1 MPAARHRHGKVSG
14 MLRSADTTPDAWE
27 RHIASI
33 RRLTGPERVAMAWS
47 MSEAARELS
56 AAGIRHRHPD
66 WTSEQVADA
75 LLEHLHGAQLAASV
89 RRSRLARV

>member
-1 MPAARHRHGKVSG
+1 MRP
-14 MLRSADTTPDAWE
+14 ADTTSNAW
-27 RHIASI
+27 RRQIAI
-33 RRLTGPERVAMAWS
+33 FRGLTGPERVAMAWN

-66 WTSEQVADA
+66 WTAEQVRDA
-75 LLEHLHGAQLAASV
+75 LLEQLHGAQVAEEV